1 MRVFAAAVLACLLAG
16 FVHES
21 TTVQSPAA
29 AGIVAGRVTKESG
42 AGIAGVRV
50 DLLRDGTVAY
60 STVTHPDGEFR
71 IASVAPGRY
80 LLRSALPGHVPV
92 THPTITVSTDKPTPF
107 VSVMMR
113 AASVEA
119 LDALKAP
126 IMADSRLAAEAPAGP
141 PASFHAII
149 GQEGQRRPYAPVPFN
164 TEAYDRIDDNRF
176 RRVAVDPVS
185 TFSIDVD
192 TASYANI
199 RRFLGEGRLPPAD
212 AVRSEE
218 LINYFRFAYS
228 DPKGDDPFS
237 VTTEL
242 VQCPWNPANRL
253 ALIGLQAKRLRQE
266 KTPPRNLVFLLDV
279 SGSMM
284 PANKLPLVKAAMKML
299 TDTLTAQD
307 RVAIVVYAGAS
318 GLALPSTPGN
328 HKPVIK
334 GAIEELAAGGST
346 NGASGIRLAYT
357 VATDNF
363 IKGGVNRVILAT
375 DGDFNVGVTSQGEL
389 IRLIEE
395 ERERGIFLSVIGV
408 GTGNLKDSTM
418 EKLADKG
425 NGNYSYFDTLHEAH
439 RVLIAEGGATLV
451 TVAKDVKIQVEFNPA
466 KVGAYRLVGYENRLL
481 NREDF
486 NDDRKDAG
494 EIGAGHTVTAL
505 YELAP
510 PGASSDGP
518 AVDPL
523 KYQHEPKAN
532 GDSRSDEVMTVKLR
546 YKQPDADRSQ
556 LMTFAVKDRTA
567 ALSENIG
574 FASAVAEF
582 GMLLRRSEFT
592 GRATWESARAL
603 ARQFRGED
611 ADGYRA
617 EFIRLID
624 LAASLDRR
632 RTDTDGSR

>member
-1 MRVFAAAVLACLLAG
+1 MRVFAAAVLACLLLG
-16 FVHES
+16 YVHES
-21 TTVQSPAA
+21 TSVQPPA
-29 AGIVAGRVTKESG
+29 VAGVVAGKVINDAG
-42 AGIAGVRV
+42 GGIAGVRV
-50 DLLRDGTVAY
+50 DLLRDGAVAY
-60 STVTHPDGEFR
+60 SAVTDSKGEFR
-71 IASVAPGRY
+71 FAGVAAGRY
-80 LLRSALPGHVPV
+80 LLRPALPGYVPV
-92 THPTITVSTDKPTPF
+92 SYPTVSVTDKPTPR
-107 VSVMMR
+107 VSVTMR
-113 AASVEA
+113 AASV
-119 LDALKAP
+119 DAIDQKTIP
-126 IMADSRLAAEAPAGP
+126 MAAEAPA
-141 PASFHAII
+141 PALGASQAFAR
-149 GQEGQRRPYAPVPFN
+149 GDARAQMLAPIPFN
-164 TEAYDRIDDNRF
+164 TEAYDRIEDNRF
-176 RRVAVDPVS
+176 RRVTVDPVS
-185 TFSIDVD
+185 TFSIDID
-192 TASYANI
+192 TASYANV
-199 RRFLGEGRLPPAD
+199 RRFLGEGKLPPAD

-218 LINYFRFAYS
+218 LVNYFKFAYS
-228 DPKGDDPFS
+228 DPNGDDPFS

-242 VQCPWNPANRL
+242 VQCPWNPKNRL
-253 ALIGLQAKRLRQE
+253 ALIGLQAKKLRNE

-299 TDTLTAQD
+299 TDTLTAED

-328 HKPVIK
+328 HKPVIQ
-334 GAIEELAAGGST
+334 GAIEELNAGGST
-346 NGASGIRLAYT
+346 NGASGIRLAYN

-363 IKGGVNRVILAT
+363 IKGGVNRIILAT

-425 NGNYSYFDTLHEAH
+425 NGNYSYFDSLHEAR
-439 RVLIAEGGATLV
+439 RVLVAEAGATLV

-486 NDDRKDAG
+486 NNDRKDAG

-510 PGASSDGP
+510 PGASIDGTD
-518 AVDPL
+518 VDPL
-523 KYQHEPKAN
+523 KYQEEPRAN
-532 GDSRSDEVMTVKLR
+532 GSGRSEEVMTVKLR
-546 YKQPDADRSQ
+546 YKQPTADRSQ
-556 LMTFAVKDRTA
+556 LITIPVKDRTT
-567 ALSENIG
+567 ALTENVG

-582 GMLLRRSEFT
+582 GMLLRRSEFA

-611 ADGYRA
+611 TDGYRA
-617 EFIRLID
+617 EFIKLID

-632 RTDTDGSR
+632 RTDTDGGR

>member
-1 MRVFAAAVLACLLAG
+1 MAAAEA
-16 FVHES
+16 
-21 TTVQSPAA
+21 
-29 AGIVAGRVTKESG
+29 VAGQAAT
-42 AGIAGVRV
+42 
-50 DLLRDGTVAY
+50 
-60 STVTHPDGEFR
+60 
-71 IASVAPGRY
+71 VAPGIARH
-80 LLRSALPGHVPV
+80 SPSLPY
-92 THPTITVSTDKPTPF
+92 S
-107 VSVMMR
+107 
-113 AASVEA
+113 
-119 LDALKAP
+119 
-126 IMADSRLAAEAPAGP
+126 
-141 PASFHAII
+141 
-149 GQEGQRRPYAPVPFN
+149 PVPFN
-164 TEAYDRIDDNRF
+164 TEAYDRIEDNRF
-176 RRVAVDPVS
+176 RRVTTDPVS

-199 RRFLGEGRLPPAD
+199 RRFLGEGKLPPAD

-228 DPKGDDPFS
+228 EPRGDDPFS

-242 VQCPWNPANRL
+242 VQCPWNPKNRL
-253 ALIGLQAKRLRQE
+253 ALIGLQAKKLRPE

-284 PANKLPLVKAAMKML
+284 PPNKLPLVKAAMKML
-299 TDTLTAQD
+299 TDTLTGED

-328 HKPVIK
+328 HKPVIH
-334 GAIEELAAGGST
+334 GAIEKLEAGGST
-346 NGASGIRLAYT
+346 NGASGIRLAYD
-357 VATDNF
+357 VATENF
-363 IKGGVNRVILAT
+363 INGGVNRVILAT

-389 IRLIEE
+389 VRLIEE

-425 NGNYSYFDTLHEAH
+425 NGNYSYFDTLHEAR
-439 RVLIAEGGATLV
+439 RVLVAEAGATLV

-510 PGASSDGP
+510 PGASIDGP

-523 KYQHEPKAN
+523 KYQQEPRVN
-532 GDSRSDEVMTVKLR
+532 GRSDSDEVMTVKLR
-546 YKQPDADRSQ
+546 YKQPTADRSQ
-556 LMTFAVKDRTA
+556 LLTIAVRDRTA

-574 FASAVAEF
+574 FAAAVAEF

-592 GRATWESARAL
+592 GRATWESAREL

-611 ADGYRA
+611 PDGYRA
-617 EFIRLID
+617 ELIRLID

-632 RTDTDGSR
+632 KTDTDGSR